1 VKISREFGLGESN
14 SQQDEAFLKGKFK
27 LEFIQPCFLLKIDAV

>member
-14 SQQDEAFLKGKFK
+14 SQDEVFLKGEV
-27 LEFIQPCFLLKIDAV
+27 LIEVYQPGFSLKIDAV